1 MILQALYNYYK
12 ILCADPDVDIA
23 EPGYSKAPVSHALN
37 LSRDGKL
44 VDIIPLYD
52 LVQQG
57 KKSVERPRRMNVP
70 QQVKRS
76 VNIEANVLC
85 DNAAYVLGLTK
96 EEAKDPNYARKR
108 FESFRDRNIA
118 ILSEVNS
125 EVARAIITF
134 LQTYDPATAQ
144 DDPARHPT
152 EEAQQRERE
161 ATAVGEQDDP
171 TTEEAQQR
179 KRKATAVGE
188 QDDPTTK
195 ETQQRERKTTAEVIA
210 QYRDKLLEG
219 GNLIFFVDGKN
230 ALDDPEIRQ
239 VWENFWKHRVGLLG
253 EIPTTLDNPE
263 IRQVWEKGYT
273 STQSTK
279 EMQCLVTGE
288 IKPIARLHLDIKG
301 VRGAQ
306 AKGAALVSFNLDA
319 FTSYRRDRG
328 ENAPVSQSV
337 AAGYVEALNYL
348 LSDQNPHRKIYLGDT
363 TVVYWADTADRRYA
377 SAFYALLSPE
387 NQPANDEGSK
397 TTRRRDKSAEQTM
410 HAVAEKI
417 EQGKPLDLQALRD
430 GLNDSTRFYVLGL
443 SPNASRLAVR
453 FFFTEPFG
461 VFAERIMQHYSD
473 LKIVKEH
480 ANQPDY
486 LSPYRILAECVSPK
500 VTQREEE
507 LRSSWSLLGG
517 AFMRSILMD
526 TPYPE
531 GLYVAIMNRIRH
543 DNDEEGRSRKITYIR
558 AAFIKA
564 HLLRKYRHQHPNPY
578 QEALTMALN
587 ESYTHP
593 AYVLGR
599 LFAWL
604 EKAQTEAIGREINA
618 TIKDRYFT
626 SACAA
631 PASVFPV
638 LLRLS
643 QHHLAKAEYG
653 GHLERKIQEL
663 LNLLDARPFPSRL
676 TLDEQGI
683 FVLGYYHQRAAFYT
697 RSTDVEPTTT
707 EMTQV

>member
-37 LSRDGKL
+37 LSPDGKL
-44 VDIIPLYD
+44 VDIIPLYN

-85 DNAAYVLGLTK
+85 DNAAYVLGLTEK
-96 EEAKDPNYARKR
+96 EAKDPNYARKR

-118 ILSEVNS
+118 IFSKVNS
-125 EVARAIITF
+125 GVARAIITF
-134 LQTYDPATAQ
+134 LRTYDPATAQ
-144 DDPARHPT
+144 DDPIIARH
-152 EEAQQRERE
+152 
-161 ATAVGEQDDP
+161 
-171 TTEEAQQR
+171 
-179 KRKATAVGE
+179 
-188 QDDPTTK
+188 
-195 ETQQRERKTTAEVIA
+195 
-210 QYRDKLLEG
+210 RDKLLEG

-239 VWENFWKHRVGLLG
+239 VWEK
-253 EIPTTLDNPE
+253 E
-263 IRQVWEKGYT
+263 YT

-279 EMQCLVTGE
+279 KMQCLVTGE
-288 IKPIARLHLDIKG
+288 IEPIARLHLDIKG

-319 FTSYRRDRG
+319 FTSYRRDQG

-417 EQGKPLDLQALRD
+417 EQGKPLDLQALRE

-443 SPNASRLAVR
+443 APNASRLAVR
-453 FFFTEPFG
+453 FFLTEPFG

-473 LKIVKEH
+473 LNIIKEY
-480 ANQPDY
+480 AGQPDY

-558 AAFIKA
+558 VAFIKA

-604 EKAQTEAIGREINA
+604 EKAQTEAIGKEVNA

-663 LNLLDARPFPSRL
+663 LNLLDAGPFPSRL
-676 TLDEQGI
+676 TLEEQGI

>member
-37 LSRDGKL
+37 LSPDGKL
-44 VDIIPLYD
+44 VDIIPLYN

-85 DNAAYVLGLTK
+85 DNAAYVLGLTEK
-96 EEAKDPNYARKR
+96 EAKDPNYARKR

-118 ILSEVNS
+118 IFSKVNS
-125 EVARAIITF
+125 GVARAIITF
-134 LQTYDPATAQ
+134 LRTYDPATAQ
-144 DDPARHPT
+144 DDPIIARH
-152 EEAQQRERE
+152 
-161 ATAVGEQDDP
+161 
-171 TTEEAQQR
+171 
-179 KRKATAVGE
+179 
-188 QDDPTTK
+188 
-195 ETQQRERKTTAEVIA
+195 
-210 QYRDKLLEG
+210 RDKLLEG

-239 VWENFWKHRVGLLG
+239 VWEK
-253 EIPTTLDNPE
+253 E
-263 IRQVWEKGYT
+263 YT

-279 EMQCLVTGE
+279 KMQCLVTGE
-288 IKPIARLHLDIKG
+288 IEPIARLHLDIKG

-319 FTSYRRDRG
+319 FTSYRRDQG

-417 EQGKPLDLQALRD
+417 EQGKPLDLQALRE

-443 SPNASRLAVR
+443 APNASRLAVR
-453 FFFTEPFG
+453 FFLTEPFG

-473 LKIVKEH
+473 LNIIKEY
-480 ANQPDY
+480 AGQPDY

-604 EKAQTEAIGREINA
+604 EKAQTEAIGREVNA

-653 GHLERKIQEL
+653 GHLDRKIQEL

>member
-37 LSRDGKL
+37 LSPDGKL
-44 VDIIPLYD
+44 VDIIPLYN

-85 DNAAYVLGLTK
+85 DNAAYVLGLTEK
-96 EEAKDPNYARKR
+96 EAKDPNYARKR

-118 ILSEVNS
+118 IFSKVNS
-125 EVARAIITF
+125 GVARAIITF
-134 LQTYDPATAQ
+134 LRTYDPATAQ
-144 DDPARHPT
+144 DDPIIARH
-152 EEAQQRERE
+152 
-161 ATAVGEQDDP
+161 
-171 TTEEAQQR
+171 
-179 KRKATAVGE
+179 
-188 QDDPTTK
+188 
-195 ETQQRERKTTAEVIA
+195 
-210 QYRDKLLEG
+210 RDKLLEG
-219 GNLIFFVDGKN
+219 RNLIFYVNGKN

-239 VWENFWKHRVGLLG
+239 VWEK
-253 EIPTTLDNPE
+253 E
-263 IRQVWEKGYT
+263 YT

-279 EMQCLVTGE
+279 KMQCLVTGE
-288 IKPIARLHLDIKG
+288 IEPIARLHLDIKG

-319 FTSYRRDRG
+319 FTSYRRDQG

-417 EQGKPLDLQALRD
+417 EQGKPLDLQALRE

-443 SPNASRLAVR
+443 APNASRLAVR
-453 FFFTEPFG
+453 FFLTEPFG

-473 LKIVKEH
+473 LNIIKEY
-480 ANQPDY
+480 AGQPDY

-604 EKAQTEAIGREINA
+604 EKAQTEAIGREVNA

-653 GHLERKIQEL
+653 GHLDRKIQEL